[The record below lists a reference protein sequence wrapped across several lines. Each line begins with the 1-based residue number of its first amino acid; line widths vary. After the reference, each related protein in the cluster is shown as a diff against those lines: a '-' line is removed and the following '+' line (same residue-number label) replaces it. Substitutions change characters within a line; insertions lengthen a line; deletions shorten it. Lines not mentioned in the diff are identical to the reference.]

1 MQVGCT
7 GTLVT
12 TILTCSLPC
21 HIRFHLP
28 CYFYTHD
35 TDDYLLDNPKTQN
48 NIDITGV
55 LSSCWKDNQVDAEE
69 RGLELM
75 KVLVDNQAD
84 IFASLGVQFPTW
96 DNRPL
101 AIIDMVHCLAQYT
114 KYCEIQRDLSRQYV
128 KKCDSVTVS
137 AKQICLIRNHLTV
150 SVLSP
155 STKKLKVTGT
165 GHPLLA
171 SRSYMDVSKACRF
184 CDVQS
189 DEGLFCD
196 ACLCFYCGD
205 CEKESCAAPPN
216 HWICRPCR
224 DLDRLE
230 YAD

>member
-1 MQVGCT
+1 MIRMIT
-7 GTLVT
+7 YL
-12 TILTCSLPC
+12 TIL
-21 HIRFHLP
+21 
-28 CYFYTHD
+28 
-35 TDDYLLDNPKTQN
+35 KQN
-48 NIDITGV
+48 NIDIRGV

-155 STKKLKVTGT
+155 STKKLKTESLVRDILSWPPGRTWMSAKPVVFATFNPMRVSFAMPVFAFIAATAKRKVVRHRPIIGSA
-165 GHPLLA
+165 GPVVIWIAWSMPIEFDILLNG
-171 SRSYMDVSKACRF
+171 VS
-184 CDVQS
+184 
-189 DEGLFCD
+189 E
-196 ACLCFYCGD
+196 
-205 CEKESCAAPPN
+205 
-216 HWICRPCR
+216 
-224 DLDRLE
+224 
-230 YAD
+230 